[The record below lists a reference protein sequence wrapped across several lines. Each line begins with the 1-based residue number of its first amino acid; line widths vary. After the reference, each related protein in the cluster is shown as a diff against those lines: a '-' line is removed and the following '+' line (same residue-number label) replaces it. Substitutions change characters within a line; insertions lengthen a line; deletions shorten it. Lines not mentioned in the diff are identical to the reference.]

1 MNTSIDYV
9 QAIQD
14 FNQARRKAELREIF
28 ARITGKST
36 ELLSYEAVRRSLRAI
51 EERKQELREIPLDA
65 IVGSVG
71 RYSDF
76 TRDFLPRSD
85 FDKERWAHVMAKT
98 KGLAGLPPIDVYQ
111 ISEVYFVLEGNHRV
125 SVARQ
130 LDASHI
136 EAYVTEVRTRV
147 QINTDTNPSDLILK
161 AEYLDFLDRTK
172 FDQLCP
178 QTEMMLTN
186 PGQYPILEEHISV
199 HRYFMGIDEDRSIP
213 YEESVKHWYDSIYCP
228 IVEIIRERGIL
239 RYFPGRTDADLYLWL
254 SKHQSQL
261 EETLGWSL
269 TPEAAA
275 IDLAAK
281 SSQLFSRMGSKIL
294 DVITPDALE
303 SGPPVGNWQ
312 AEQRKRHRDTCL
324 FAELLVTI
332 TGKETNWESLEQAII
347 IAQRENA
354 RIHGLHII
362 SESEKQESDKV
373 HAIEQEFSR
382 RCHEAGISG
391 ELAIEYG
398 TIARKICERAKWSDL
413 IVSSLAHPPADRPLA
428 RFGSGIRNMVRRCPR
443 PVLAVPEKATELRR
457 ALLAY
462 DNSPKAQEAL
472 FVATY
477 LGSKWQV
484 AISVVTITSGEKDA
498 SEIQAEARQ
507 YLKKHGV
514 QATYITKEGE
524 IAASILKASA
534 THQCDIV
541 IMGGYGS
548 SAIMEVVFGSVVD
561 TVLREIKLPIL
572 ICR

>member
-1 MNTSIDYV
+1 MDYV
-9 QAIQD
+9 QALLD
-14 FNQARRKAELREIF
+14 FNQARRTADLREIY

-51 EERKQELREIPLDA
+51 EESKQELREIPLDA

-76 TRDFLPRSD
+76 SRDFLPLSD
-85 FDKERWAHVMAKT
+85 SDKERWARVMAKT
-98 KGLAGLPPIDVYQ
+98 KGLAGLPPIEVYQ

-147 QINTDTNPSDLILK
+147 QITADTNPSDLILK

-213 YEESVKHWYDSIYCP
+213 YEEAVKHWYDSIYCP

-239 RYFPGRTDADLYLWL
+239 RHFPGRTDADLYLWL
-254 SKHQSQL
+254 SKHQSEL

-303 SGPPVGNWQ
+303 SGPPVGDWQ
-312 AEQRKRHRDTCL
+312 AEQRKRRRDTCL

-347 IAQRENA
+347 IARREDA

-362 SESEKQESDKV
+362 SESEKQESDKL
-373 HAIEQEFSR
+373 HALEQEFSR
-382 RCHEAGISG
+382 RCYEAGISG
-391 ELAIEYG
+391 ELAIEHG

-428 RFGSGIRNMVRRCPR
+428 RFGSGIRSMVRRCPR

-477 LGSKWQV
+477 LASKWQV

-498 SEIQAEARQ
+498 SEIQAEAHQ

-534 THQCDIV
+534 THQCDFV

-561 TVLREIKLPIL
+561 AVLREIKLPIL

>member
-1 MNTSIDYV
+1 MNPSIDYV

-14 FNQARRKAELREIF
+14 FNQARRKADLREIF

-51 EERKQELREIPLDA
+51 EESKQELREIPLDA

-85 FDKERWAHVMAKT
+85 SDKERWAHVMTKT
-98 KGLAGLPPIDVYQ
+98 KGLAGLPPIQVYQ

-130 LDASHI
+130 LDARYI

-147 QINTDTNPSDLILK
+147 QITTDTNPSDLILK
-161 AEYLDFLDRTK
+161 AEYLDFLNHTK
-172 FDQLCP
+172 FDLLCS
-178 QTEMMLTN
+178 QTEMILTN

-213 YEESVKHWYDSIYCP
+213 YEEAVKHWYDSIYCP

-239 RYFPGRTDADLYLWL
+239 RYFPSRTDADLYLWL

-275 IDLAAK
+275 IDLEAK

-312 AEQRKRHRDTCL
+312 AEQRKRRRDYCL

-332 TGKETNWESLEQAII
+332 TGKEKNWESFEQAIT
-347 IAQRENA
+347 IAQREDA

-362 SESEKQESDKV
+362 PESEKQDSNKV
-373 HAIEQEFSR
+373 HAIVQEFSR

-391 ELAIEYG
+391 ELAIEHG

-428 RFGSGIRNMVRRCPR
+428 RFGSGIRSMVRRCPR

-477 LGSKWQV
+477 LATKWQV
-484 AISVVTITSGEKDA
+484 ALCVVTITSGEQDA
-498 SEIQAEARQ
+498 SDIQAEARQ

-514 QATYITKEGE
+514 QATYIKKEGE
-524 IAASILKASA
+524 IAASILKATT
-534 THQCDIV
+534 THQCDFV

-561 TVLREIKLPIL
+561 AVLREIKLPIL

>member
-9 QAIQD
+9 QSIQD
-14 FNQARRKAELREIF
+14 FNQARRKADLREIF

-36 ELLSYEAVRRSLRAI
+36 ELLSYEAVRRTVRAI
-51 EERKQELREIPLDA
+51 EESKQVLREIPLDA

-85 FDKERWAHVMAKT
+85 SDKERWAHVMAKT
-98 KGLAGLPPIDVYQ
+98 KGLAGLPPIEVYQ

-147 QINTDTNPSDLILK
+147 QITTDTNPSDLILK

-172 FDQLCP
+172 FDQLCS

-199 HRYFMGIDEDRSIP
+199 HRYFMGINEDRAIP
-213 YEESVKHWYDSIYCP
+213 YEDAVKHWYDSIYCP

-239 RYFPGRTDADLYLWL
+239 RHFPGRTDADLYLWL
-254 SKHQSQL
+254 SKHQSEL

-303 SGPPVGNWQ
+303 SGPPVGIWQ
-312 AEQRKRHRDTCL
+312 AEQRKRRRDYCL

-332 TGKETNWESLEQAII
+332 TGKEKNWGSLEQATI
-347 IAQRENA
+347 IAQREDA

-362 SESEKQESDKV
+362 PESEKQDSDKL
-373 HAIEQEFSR
+373 HALEQEFSR
-382 RCHEAGISG
+382 RCDEAGISG
-391 ELAIEYG
+391 ELAIEHG

-428 RFGSGIRNMVRRCPR
+428 RFGSGIRSMVRRCPR

-477 LGSKWQV
+477 LATKWQV
-484 AISVVTITSGEKDA
+484 TISVVTIASGEQEA
-498 SEIQAEARQ
+498 SEMQAEARQ
-507 YLKKHGV
+507 YLKNHGV
-514 QATYITKEGE
+514 QATYITKEGN
-524 IAASILKASA
+524 IAAAILKTTS
-534 THQCDIV
+534 THQCDFV

-548 SAIMEVVFGSVVD
+548 SPIMEVVFGSVVD
-561 TVLREIKLPIL
+561 AVLRAIKLPIL

>member
-1 MNTSIDYV
+1 MNPSIDYV

-14 FNQARRKAELREIF
+14 FNQARRKADLREIF

-51 EERKQELREIPLDA
+51 EESKQELREIPLDA

-85 FDKERWAHVMAKT
+85 SDKERWAHVMTKT
-98 KGLAGLPPIDVYQ
+98 KGLAGLPPIQVYQ

-130 LDASHI
+130 LDARYI

-147 QINTDTNPSDLILK
+147 QITTDTNPSDLILK
-161 AEYLDFLDRTK
+161 AEYLDFLNHTK
-172 FDQLCP
+172 FDHLCS
-178 QTEMMLTN
+178 QTEMILTN

-213 YEESVKHWYDSIYCP
+213 YEEAVKHWYDSIYCP

-275 IDLAAK
+275 IDLEAK

-312 AEQRKRHRDTCL
+312 AEQRKRRRDYCL

-332 TGKETNWESLEQAII
+332 TGKEKNWGSFEQAIT
-347 IAQRENA
+347 IAQREDA

-362 SESEKQESDKV
+362 PESEKQDSNKV
-373 HAIEQEFSR
+373 HAIVQEFSR

-391 ELAIEYG
+391 ELAIEHG

-428 RFGSGIRNMVRRCPR
+428 RFGSGIRSMVRRCPR

-477 LGSKWQV
+477 LATKWQV
-484 AISVVTITSGEKDA
+484 ALCVVTITSGEQDA
-498 SEIQAEARQ
+498 SDIQAEARQ

-514 QATYITKEGE
+514 QATYIKKEGE
-524 IAASILKASA
+524 IAASILKATT
-534 THQCDIV
+534 THQCDFV

-561 TVLREIKLPIL
+561 AVLREIKLPIL